1 MLEDEGLVSSPMS
14 APVIGI
20 RQRPSEGMRA
30 PAARGTATK
39 LYPNAQLRFCLI
51 LARVRRLTGSDD
63 NTARIVSG

>member
-1 MLEDEGLVSSPMS
+1 MS
-14 APVIGI
+14 APEIEGV

-30 PAARGTATK
+30 HADTK
-39 LYPNAQLRFCLI
+39 WYPNAQLRFCLI

>member
-1 MLEDEGLVSSPMS
+1 MS
-14 APVIGI
+14 APEIEGI